1 MDYQQLV
8 DTALWGYILPKD
20 WWQDFT
26 TRVKVTEDETAS
38 KRAAETTDLHELGR
52 GGSALTKLEVD
63 YRALDESDPLQRL
76 VMIRQTTYLSRAKPM
91 NQQLSQCSIVD
102 RLWTKSALE
111 VMTLRNVWRRFN
123 GCWYA

>member
-63 YRALDESDPLQRL
+63 YRALDESDSLQRL
-76 VMIRQTTYLSRAKPM
+76 INDSTSNMFVTSEPDESTVFPGSVVALCGSYL
-91 NQQLSQCSIVD
+91 
-102 RLWTKSALE
+102 LWS
-111 VMTLRNVWRRFN
+111 
-123 GCWYA
+123 